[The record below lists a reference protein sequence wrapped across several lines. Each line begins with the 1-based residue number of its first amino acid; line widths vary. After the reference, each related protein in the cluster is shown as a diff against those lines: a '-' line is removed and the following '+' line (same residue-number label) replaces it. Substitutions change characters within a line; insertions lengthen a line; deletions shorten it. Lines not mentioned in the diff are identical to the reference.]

1 MRAIALIDC
10 NNFFVSCERLRE
22 PQLAGK
28 PVVVLSSNDGCVISR
43 SNEAKALG
51 IQMGEPVFMCEQIMR
66 AHNVIKRSASFEF
79 YEDVS
84 HQVMSVLADVTP
96 DIEQYSIDEAF
107 MLLHYRGEIEEL
119 AERGQQIREHVLAKA
134 GIPVSVGISTTK
146 TLAKIAADFA
156 KKPRHCASDVIASEA
171 KQSPCV
177 AQSLGILR
185 SAQDDEGFAGVCVL
199 GIETDNY
206 LKQLAVT
213 DVWGVG
219 RSTAKFLL
227 GYGLRTAYDLK
238 QANAEWLRAE
248 RGINGW
254 RLVEELRGHSVLPL
268 DFSDAPN
275 KSIMSSRS
283 FGQKISRL
291 EDLHAAIAN
300 FVSITA
306 RRLRAQ
312 ELCVREITVMLKP
325 HAWEAESVAAS
336 VKLEQATDYTAT
348 LIATAR
354 ALTEQL
360 YSPGTEYRKAGVL
373 LTNLVANNDMQQ
385 SLFTQPEL
393 NEKQSRLMS
402 ALDSIN
408 NKFGRGTLE
417 IASTQAS
424 QLWQPKR
431 GHTASE
437 AKQKTQD
444 NDR

>member
-1 MRAIALIDC
+1 MRALALIDC

-28 PVVVLSSNDGCVISR
+28 PVVVLSSNDGCIISR

-51 IQMGEPVFMCEQIMR
+51 IQMGEPVFKCEQILR
-66 AHNVIKRSASFEF
+66 AHNVIKRSANFEF

-84 HQVMSVLADVTP
+84 HEVMSVLAEVTP
-96 DIEQYSIDEAF
+96 DMEQYSIDEAF
-107 MLLHYRGEIEEL
+107 MLLHYRTEIEEL
-119 AERGQQIREHVLAKA
+119 LERGQKIREHVLAKA
-134 GIPVSVGISTTK
+134 GVPVSVGISTTK

-156 KKPRHCASDVIASEA
+156 KKSSGVHI
-171 KQSPCV
+171 
-177 AQSLGILR
+177 LG
-185 SAQDDEGFAGVCVL
+185 AD
-199 GIETDNY
+199 TDSY
-206 LKQLAVT
+206 LKQVLIN

-219 RSTAKFLL
+219 RATAKFLL
-227 GYGLRTAYDLK
+227 GYAVRTAYDLK
-238 QANAEWLRAE
+238 QANAEWLKSE
-248 RGINGW
+248 RGINAW

-312 ELCVREITVMLKP
+312 NLCVHELTVTLKP
-325 HAWEAESVAAS
+325 YDWETESVTAS
-336 VKLEQATDYTAT
+336 VKLEQASDYTAT
-348 LIATAR
+348 LIAAAR

-360 YSPGTEYRKAGVL
+360 YHPGTEYRKAGVL
-373 LTNLVANNDMQQ
+373 LTNLVANNDLQQ
-385 SLFTQPEL
+385 SLFTQPEQD
-393 NEKQSRLMS
+393 EKHTRLMS
-402 ALDSIN
+402 ALDRIN
-408 NKFGRGTLE
+408 KQFGRGTLE

-424 QLWQPKR
+424 DLWKPKS
-431 GHTASE
+431 AFKE
-437 AKQKTQD
+437 PNKP
-444 NDR
+444 